1 MSRPTPLR
9 LGELIE
15 HWTLRDDEA
24 GLVSYRPAI
33 REASMTGQSPSFSM
47 HRILS
52 QDQSGG
58 VYASTSSVHWR
69 AEAGARAG
77 RGVPHPLDRQVPGGL
92 RGVMANF
99 ARVCTPATTRTRR
112 SGQVRD

>member
-1 MSRPTPLR
+1 VSPPAPLS

-24 GLVSYRPAI
+24 GLVSYLPAI
-33 REASMTGQSPSFSM
+33 REASMTGRSPSFSM
-47 HRILS
+47 RRILS

-58 VYASTSSVHWR
+58 VYASTSGMHWR

-77 RGVPHPLDRQVPGGL
+77 RGVPHPLDRQVPGGF
-92 RGVMANF
+92 RGVMANV
-99 ARVCTPATTRTRR
+99 ARIDLDACSNTNPQKRA
-112 SGQVRD
+112 GP